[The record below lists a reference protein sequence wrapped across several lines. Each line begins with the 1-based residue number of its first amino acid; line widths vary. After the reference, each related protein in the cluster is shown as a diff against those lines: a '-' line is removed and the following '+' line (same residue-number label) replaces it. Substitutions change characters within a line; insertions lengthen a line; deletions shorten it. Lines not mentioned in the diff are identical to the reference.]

1 MKNPLD
7 VLLADSRIW
16 RGRQAPRSMAALATG
31 YRALDAILPG
41 GGWPRSGLTEIV
53 VERWGTGEL
62 RIIVPLL
69 RQLSDAGGQGQDD
82 PAQRHGWMAWIAPP
96 YVPYAP
102 ALATAGIDLS
112 RLLLV
117 HPEIDSESL
126 WAAEQA
132 LVSASC
138 QIVLAWARNAS
149 HRQLRRLQLAAEDEG
164 VPCILFRSPDALRA
178 ASPAALKLYLGA
190 GVNGRLEV
198 IKCRG
203 GCPAGLPLQ
212 DLFLHDGH

>member
-1 MKNPLD
+1 MKKSLD
-7 VLLADSRIW
+7 ALLADPRVW
-16 RGRQAPRSMAALATG
+16 RGRQAPQGMRTLSSG

-41 GGWPRSGLTEIV
+41 GGWPRAGLTEIV

-62 RIIVPLL
+62 QMIVPLL
-69 RQLSDAGGQGQDD
+69 RQLSDDGHDEA
-82 PAQRHGWMAWIAPP
+82 AARHGWIAWIAPP

-102 ALATAGIDLS
+102 ALATAGIDVA

-117 HPEIDSESL
+117 HAAIDSEAL

-138 QIVLAWARNAS
+138 QIVLAWARNAA

-164 VPCILFRSPDALRA
+164 VPCILFRPPDALRA

-190 GVNGRLEV
+190 GANGWLDV
-198 IKCRG
+198 IKSRG
-203 GCPAGLPLQ
+203 GRPASLPLR

>member
-1 MKNPLD
+1 MKKTLD
-7 VLLADSRIW
+7 ALLADARVW
-16 RGRQAPRSMAALATG
+16 RGRQAPQGMRTLSSG
-31 YRALDAILPG
+31 YHTLDAILPG

-62 RIIVPLL
+62 QMIVPLL
-69 RQLSDAGGQGQDD
+69 RRISDAGEDQAD
-82 PAQRHGWMAWIAPP
+82 ARHGWIAWVAPP
-96 YVPYAP
+96 YIPYAP
-102 ALATAGIDLS
+102 ALATAGIDVA

-117 HPEIDSESL
+117 HAAIDSESL

-138 QIVLAWARNAS
+138 QIVLAWARNAA

-164 VPCILFRSPDALRA
+164 VPCILFRPPEALRA

-190 GVNGRLEV
+190 GANGRLDV
-198 IKCRG
+198 IKSRG
-203 GCPAGLPLQ
+203 GHPASLPLR
-212 DLFLHDGH
+212 DLFLNDGH

>member
-7 VLLADSRIW
+7 AVLADPRVW
-16 RGRQAPRSMAALATG
+16 RGRQAPRGTGTLATG
-31 YRALDAILPG
+31 YAALDAILPG

-62 RIIVPLL
+62 RMIVPLL
-69 RQLSDAGGQGQDD
+69 RQLSDAGGEGPED
-82 PAQRHGWMAWIAPP
+82 PAGRHGWIAWIAPP

-102 ALATAGIDLS
+102 ALVTSGIDVG

-117 HPEIDSESL
+117 HPVIDSESL

-164 VPCILFRSPDALRA
+164 LPCILFRPSEALRA

-190 GVNGRLEV
+190 GVNGRLDV

-203 GCPAGLPLQ
+203 GRPAGLLLR
-212 DLFLHDGH
+212 DLFRHDGH